1 MKVCVLNFSGNVGK
15 STIAAHLL
23 QPRLNAQV
31 FSVESLNVDASSDG
45 VEVARLRGKHYNDL
59 LQRLMK
65 LDDAIVDVGSSNV
78 EDFLKMMA
86 PYIRKRLGPR
96 METDVII
103 N

>member
-45 VEVARLRGKHYNDL
+45 VEVAGCE
-59 LQRLMK
+59 
-65 LDDAIVDVGSSNV
+65 ASTTTICCSG
-78 EDFLKMMA
+78 
-86 PYIRKRLGPR
+86 
-96 METDVII
+96 
-103 N
+103 

>member
-59 LQRLMK
+59 LQRPAAWEWSRSGCAAGGPCS
-65 LDDAIVDVGSSNV
+65 DDVTA
-78 EDFLKMMA
+78 
-86 PYIRKRLGPR
+86 
-96 METDVII
+96 
-103 N
+103 